1 MHSLSPS
8 LVCVPAASSSQDE
21 AARLSA
27 LLAQQ
32 QGRNLRGPL
41 AGFFKSP
48 CGVWLSLDA
57 KLAGLPWRR
66 TLVAVTRRNLLGGA
80 FK

>member
-1 MHSLSPS
+1 MPQLSRSP
-8 LVCVPAASSSQDE
+8 VCVPAASSSPDD

-27 LLAQQ
+27 LLARQ

-48 CGVWLSLDA
+48 CGVWLSLNA
-57 KLAGLPWRR
+57 RLAGMPWRK

-80 FK
+80 FR